1 MEKLEFDLT
10 TQKGLI
16 QTQKT
21 IEILKEQPQFIE
33 KTVGAS
39 ATLDIDIEEMLK
51 DLTNMISNL
60 IEKIFD
66 LFDDTKKLEKQME
79 LAIKTIEIS
88 KAAGAKSIDI
98 TLNSKSEGKLKV
110 FLKEID
116 AKIGG
121 KFEKDNTITY
131 HIKF

>member
-51 DLTNMISNL
+51 DL
-60 IEKIFD
+60 
-66 LFDDTKKLEKQME
+66 
-79 LAIKTIEIS
+79 
-88 KAAGAKSIDI
+88 KSYD
-98 TLNSKSEGKLKV
+98 
-110 FLKEID
+110 
-116 AKIGG
+116 
-121 KFEKDNTITY
+121 
-131 HIKF
+131 H